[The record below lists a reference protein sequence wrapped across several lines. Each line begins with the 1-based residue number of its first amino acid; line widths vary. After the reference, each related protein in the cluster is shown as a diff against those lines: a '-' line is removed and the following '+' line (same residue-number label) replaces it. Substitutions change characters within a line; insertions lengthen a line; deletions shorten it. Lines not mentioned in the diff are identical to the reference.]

1 MTTQPAKPLNRTPI
15 LLQALEILVIFGLG
29 LIFYR
34 ALFEYLSPVSLDHH
48 KTIFSADSWEP
59 LARLQ
64 RELHIFNIDETKHP
78 LYFVVSKILSWSA
91 ASTFSLSLRDAMF
104 LVLSGYA
111 AANVALVWLI
121 LKKLQLRTSHAISF
135 LLISV
140 FSLSRLVTFS
150 VPETYSFA
158 GIFILVFLLIV
169 LNEQDIG
176 PWRVFWASGFIGLA
190 ALSNPPLLSLL
201 VILWI
206 LLWKRHQ
213 IQRWLGL
220 SLLGTFIAS
229 LTLAVPYGLIRYIG
243 RDPISKSVEYL
254 QKYVV
259 FDRLLDGRN
268 HLETFLNLGFY
279 SFISPLEKITH
290 LYTVESFQYLQDPLR
305 LLSLVLHVILIL
317 FVLRGIRRDNN
328 QQSLALFAWIVLIT
342 EFFIYFSVED
352 MMLYSNQLIVPL
364 LILAAGKTSLPR
376 KTSTGLTIRTTTWV
390 DRAFSFFLPIYV
402 VVMAISNLRVII
414 ETVTTYP
421 VA

>member
-1 MTTQPAKPLNRTPI
+1 MTKQPANLLNPKNH

-91 ASTFSLSLRDAMF
+91 AATFSLSLRDAMF

-111 AANVALVWLI
+111 AANLVLVWLI

-135 LLISV
+135 LLISA
-140 FSLSRLVTFS
+140 FSLSRLVAFS

-169 LNEQDIG
+169 LNEKDIG

-201 VILWI
+201 FILWI

-213 IQRWLGL
+213 IKRWLGL
-220 SLLGTFIAS
+220 SIFGTVIAS
-229 LTLAVPYGLIRYIG
+229 LTLAVPYALIRYIG
-243 RDPISKSVEYL
+243 RDPVGKSVDYL

-259 FDRLLDGRN
+259 FDRLLDVNN
-268 HLETFLNLGFY
+268 HIETFLNLGFY

-290 LYTVESFQYLQDPLR
+290 LYTIESFQYLQDPLR
-305 LLSLVLHVILIL
+305 LLSLVLHGLLIV

-328 QQSLALFAWIVLIT
+328 QQSLAIFAWIVLIT
-342 EFFIYFSVED
+342 EFFIYFSVAD

-364 LILAAGKTSLPR
+364 LLLVAGKTCRPR
-376 KTSTGLTIRTTTWV
+376 QTSMGIPVRTTTWV
-390 DRAFSFFLPIYV
+390 DRAFDIFLPIYV
-402 VVMAISNLRVII
+402 IVLAISNLRVII